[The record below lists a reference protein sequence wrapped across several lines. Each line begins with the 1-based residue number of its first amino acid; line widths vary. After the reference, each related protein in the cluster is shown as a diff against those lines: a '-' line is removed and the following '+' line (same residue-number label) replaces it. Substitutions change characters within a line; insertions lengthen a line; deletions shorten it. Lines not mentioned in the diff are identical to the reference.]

1 MKTLGES
8 SKKSGNVEFSKKRYD
23 EALKAH
29 KTFVD
34 TADNAVNFVFNK
46 QWKDADK
53 KALDEVKKPALTINR
68 ILPLVNT
75 VYGEFSSMRSEIF
88 YKATNGGS
96 PLMAAKLSMLMSHI
110 LRSNGYPSRSRS
122 DCFLTGLITGRAFLE
137 VSLGDEI
144 DPLGGVEVRN
154 YDSRCVIL
162 PKGAKDYDPR
172 TWPEVFTIE
181 QWSYAEIEEAFG
193 KEKAERVRS
202 GGSTGTDSDGLST

>member
-88 YKATNGGS
+88 
-96 PLMAAKLSMLMSHI
+96 
-110 LRSNGYPSRSRS
+110 
-122 DCFLTGLITGRAFLE
+122 
-137 VSLGDEI
+137 
-144 DPLGGVEVRN
+144 
-154 YDSRCVIL
+154 
-162 PKGAKDYDPR
+162 
-172 TWPEVFTIE
+172 
-181 QWSYAEIEEAFG
+181 
-193 KEKAERVRS
+193 
-202 GGSTGTDSDGLST
+202 